1 MSGCTVW
8 YQTTFPAGHNIQTSN
23 ISNTISGFGRSSN
36 HNIHIIFSSVYKA
49 RFLLISV
56 VYLWFWTTTS
66 SFKKFDT
73 SWWNQNQLS
82 LLYKIWLYHSSIL
95 HWRLDLFY
103 YTNLRAQSI
112 PFSMAALCDDNSD
125 GDDDDDDV
133 FISSHSSTLDP
144 PAASYISDPTPHN
157 ANIIYIRQ
165 MRLPS
170 PLLAPKRLEFGVIGE
185 RWGWGRRHVDD
196 NHTLFC
202 VLWCFINQYSAESCT
217 GNIIQCI

>member
-1 MSGCTVW
+1 MWCTYDSERLGCPLRNLILLDGIKINFLCSIRFD
-8 YQTTFPAGHNIQTSN
+8 Y
-23 ISNTISGFGRSSN
+23 TIPQFFIGVLIYFT
-36 HNIHIIFSSVYKA
+36 IPIWELKV
-49 RFLLISV
+49 FLSA
-56 VYLWFWTTTS
+56 
-66 SFKKFDT
+66 
-73 SWWNQNQLS
+73 
-82 LLYKIWLYHSSIL
+82 
-95 HWRLDLFY
+95 WRHF
-103 YTNLRAQSI
+103 
-112 PFSMAALCDDNSD
+112 CDDNSD

-144 PAASYISDPTPHN
+144 PAASYISNPTPHN

-165 MRLPS
+165 MRLPN

-196 NHTLFC
+196 NHALFC